1 MVGSRISLVM
11 FLGSGTGTKMP
22 KTPMQGHTGGSE
34 SPQGDLCL
42 QSGEGGL
49 AERLHLCFIRLP
61 DQDHGPRFDTLVS
74 RLYTGLL
81 RGLSSP
87 GSPTASGQPS
97 RMSALQEWRRRRLA
111 RLACCP
117 ARLLLA
123 RLPLPRI
130 FSGSLGSACPAVEA
144 HASPTGHR
152 HWEHKPRPPGEEG
165 TEASSQGTG
174 SREPG
179 FPAAFHGGWDP
190 SAESFACHRQCGCAG
205 S

>member
-1 MVGSRISLVM
+1 MPSVGGGRAGRAASPLLHQTS
-11 FLGSGTGTKMP
+11 GSGSWP
-22 KTPMQGHTGGSE
+22 SVRHTGFKTV
-34 SPQGDLCL
+34 
-42 QSGEGGL
+42 
-49 AERLHLCFIRLP
+49 H
-61 DQDHGPRFDTLVS
+61 
-74 RLYTGLL
+74 GLL

-190 SAESFACHRQCGCAG
+190 SAENFACHRQCGCAG